1 MATKVSYKPDV
12 GNFAGGR
19 NDLKLH
25 HGYGGTALYI
35 KLKIRTRKKKELT
48 KSKANRR
55 KEIIKIRAEI
65 NGTENRETVKKIRK
79 NNS

>member
-1 MATKVSYKPDV
+1 MTPKAVLRGKFIAINV
-12 GNFAGGR
+12 
-19 NDLKLH
+19 
-25 HGYGGTALYI
+25 YI

-55 KEIIKIRAEI
+55 KEIIKITAEI
-65 NGTENRETVKKIRK
+65 NGTENREIVKKIRK

>member
-1 MATKVSYKPDV
+1 MTPKAVLRGKFIAINV
-12 GNFAGGR
+12 
-19 NDLKLH
+19 
-25 HGYGGTALYI
+25 YI

-65 NGTENRETVKKIRK
+65 DEVEKKRK
-79 NNS
+79 INEPKN

>member
-1 MATKVSYKPDV
+1 MTPKAVLRGKFIAINV
-12 GNFAGGR
+12 
-19 NDLKLH
+19 
-25 HGYGGTALYI
+25 YI

-55 KEIIKIRAEI
+55 KEIIKIIAEI
-65 NGTENRETVKKIRK
+65 NGTENREIVKKIRK